1 MILEY
6 EIKNCH
12 QIAKFYVD
20 EYNSELLDANT
31 AKVRF

>member
-20 EYNSELLDANT
+20 ELLDANT